1 MNTPK
6 SKKTPKSEATPKS
19 AKTPKSE
26 ATPKVPKTPKSEATP
41 KAAKSEATPKSGKTP
56 KSEKTPKAGKTPKS
70 DKTPEVESVDS
81 EMTPAV
87 DGTPKPKKRG
97 LKKKAGKSPKAEGS
111 PKSED
116 ESSEK
121 VETNGKQ
128 KGKKRKSSDEST
140 GEKAAKKACI
150 FVHDVPNCSDL
161 RSSITKE
168 LDGHKLKQII
178 IKKNK
183 VLDKLYVKII
193 VASEDTVDEILY
205 KTKALK
211 INGAKLRMSRNDL
224 NLKKKIKKLERLDT
238 AGSPKKVTGDK
249 KTAKKADKKIKVK
262 KTKVAAKVEE

>member
-6 SKKTPKSEATPKS
+6 SS
-19 AKTPKSE
+19 KTPKSE

-41 KAAKSEATPKSGKTP
+41 KASKTPKSEATPKVSKTPKSGKTP

-70 DKTPEVESVDS
+70 DKTPEVESVDV

-87 DGTPKPKKRG
+87 DETPKPKKRG

-128 KGKKRKSSDEST
+128 KGEKRKSSDEST

-224 NLKKKIKKLERLDT
+224 NLKKKIKKLKRLDT

-249 KTAKKADKKIKVK
+249 KTAKKADKKIK
-262 KTKVAAKVEE
+262 A